1 MRCFAHCVAFVVCS
15 LLLNATASAAQ
26 RPNVVMIMTDNH
38 GAWTLGCYGNKDI
51 RTPQIDKLA
60 QEGTLFD
67 NAFASNPVCSP
78 TRASIL
84 TGLIPSQHGVHC
96 FLRGGRL
103 QTGPDARCTLAD
115 FASLPK
121 ELKKAGYSCGLV
133 GKWHLGGNM
142 TPQEGFDDYWVTT
155 PHGGTSTFYDAQ
167 IIEDGEQRTEPQ
179 YLTDFWTKHAVNFIE
194 QRAEKTEQ
202 PFFLL
207 LTYNGPY
214 ALSRLL
220 LREGQ
225 NRHAE
230 FYRDKALPSFPR
242 EAPHPWQLHNRDY
255 QNNPV
260 SISRVA
266 TEVSGVDDGVGT
278 VMAALKAN
286 GFDDNTLVIFLADQG
301 WVGGHGG
308 FFGMGDHTRPTTAVD
323 GMMKIPMI
331 WRHPKKIAPDQ
342 RSQKL
347 VGNYDIMP
355 TILEHVGLPEPWG
368 KLKKGVPVSPGKSF
382 VTELQKASETTTD
395 DEAIFYEFET
405 LRSIRTDSWKYTH
418 RFPNGPHELYDL
430 KQDPTE
436 FNNLY
441 RGAEPTAVQRAL
453 KARLDAFFAAH
464 ASPKYDLYNGGGTQ
478 TVIYDGIEE
487 EIAQTAATPPPPLPE
502 GFAPQEFSLPDGFS
516 AELVAGP
523 PLVTHPTM
531 GCFDDIGR
539 LFLCDNAGVNL
550 SAAELEKELPNRI
563 SMLEDQDGD
572 GIFDKSTIF
581 ADKMTFPMG
590 AAWHDGALYVASP
603 PNIWR
608 LRDTDNDGVAD
619 KRDIIVNKF
628 GYTGN
633 AASIHGCFFSPD
645 GRIYW
650 CDGYHGHE
658 LENVDGQPTS
668 HRKGSYIFSSRP
680 DGSDLRI
687 HCGGGMDNPVEVDFT
702 EEGDVIGTVNILY
715 TRPRVDC
722 LVHWQYGGAYPH
734 REALLEEWPV
744 TGELLGPIHRF
755 GHVAI
760 SGMLRYRSG
769 VMNHEWGNNIFATEF
784 NLGKVV
790 RAELER
796 SGSTYSVTEREFLSC
811 NNRDFH
817 PTDVIEDADGSLLV
831 VDTGGWFY
839 RGCPTSQ
846 TAKPDVLGGIY
857 RVRRDGMTTVPD
869 PRGNHRDWPK
879 LTVAQLMQD
888 LKDTR
893 FAVREK
899 AIQECVRRSETA
911 VSSLVTTAKSADIM
925 ARRNAVWA
933 LTRIIANER
942 QPDPGAK
949 DNSKQSPKIQAAMAA
964 VRAAVEDREASIRQA
979 ACQALSTNP
988 DPEAL
993 QVLRQAARGDS
1004 SAAVRRT
1011 ALAAFGRTGDSSDL
1025 ASLHTLLDPR
1035 TVKHEMDREERHAL
1049 SFAFLRNVSNSGEMP
1064 FRETDDPSAK
1074 RITQS
1079 AEDLIVFNQVYQE
1092 GVSSRHL
1099 QQCLQNGNA
1108 DVLRAATMIIENRI
1122 SSEKLSTEAAAEL
1135 DQAAVARGKQ
1145 LIAAVTTQEDTQLL
1159 LTLLD
1164 AFEQSAAISQEIAA
1178 ALSNKSTTN
1187 AQRQVLLNAVAT
1199 GGSRSEPTL
1208 RDAIQVLL
1216 SSETVA
1222 VRTAAIEATGS
1233 VDPEYFVPHLSP
1245 LANAPEE
1252 APGIRLTALN
1262 ILAKNPSAWKQ
1273 TGLFKQLIK
1282 MAADGTAQERT
1293 LVTQLLGTGNLT
1305 AEQLAGVASLLPE
1318 CGPQQLTDL
1327 VPLFKRSLKPDLA
1340 AMFLTGIENA
1350 RSISSLPTLE
1360 VSEVVKRFPPELH
1373 DRANAVLSRM
1383 NAAEQQKLRKLDEL
1397 VGILKT
1403 GDATRGKAAFFSEK
1417 AKCSA
1422 CHIVA
1427 GQGKRVGPDLTTI
1440 GGNRAPKDLLESIIF
1455 PSATLVR
1462 QYEPYTLL
1470 TDSGRTYSGLV
1481 IRDTAESVTIQQNTG
1496 DPITVSRN
1504 EVEELIPSTVSI
1516 MPKGLEEALT
1526 AQQIADIVAWLQ
1538 TLRQ

>member
-1 MRCFAHCVAFVVCS
+1 MRNLMNQFVFVTCVSVLS
-15 LLLNATASAAQ
+15 HIAQ
-26 RPNVVMIMTDNH
+26 ADQKPNIVMIMTDNH

-51 RTPQIDKLA
+51 RTPNIDRLA

-78 TRASIL
+78 TRASVL

-103 QTGPDARCTLAD
+103 QTGADARCTLTG

-121 ELKKAGYSCGLV
+121 ELNKAGYSCGLV

-155 PHGGTSTFYDAQ
+155 PHGGTSTFYGAQ
-167 IIEDGEQRTEPQ
+167 VIENGKLKTEPQ
-179 YLTDFWTKHAVNFIE
+179 YLTDFWTGHAVKFIE
-194 QRAEKTEQ
+194 QRAVQTEQ

-225 NRHAE
+225 NRHAD
-230 FYRDKALPSFPR
+230 FYRDKELISFPR

-266 TEVSGVDDGVGT
+266 TEVSGVDDGVGA
-278 VMAALKAN
+278 VMDALKTN

-331 WRHPKKIAPDQ
+331 WRHPNQIAAGQ

-347 VGNYDIMP
+347 VANYDIMP
-355 TILEHVGLPEPWG
+355 TILEHVNLPTPWG
-368 KLKKGVPVSPGKSF
+368 QTNQSALTSPGKSF
-382 VTELQKASETTTD
+382 GSELQSAAQGTTD

-405 LRSIRTDSWKYTH
+405 LRCIRTARWKYTH

-430 KQDPTE
+430 TQDPTE
-436 FNNLY
+436 FNNVY
-441 RGAEPTAVQRAL
+441 QATEPSVIQQAL
-453 KARLDAFFAAH
+453 RSRMDAFFATH
-464 ASPKYDLYNGGGTQ
+464 ASPKYDLYNGGGSQ

-487 EIAQTAATPPPPLPE
+487 EIAQLIHTPPPALTE
-502 GFAPQEFSLPDGFS
+502 GFVPQEFSLPEGFS

-523 PLVTHPTM
+523 PLVQHPTM
-531 GCFDDIGR
+531 GCFDDVGR
-539 LFLCDNAGVNL
+539 LFMCDNAGVNM
-550 SAAELEKELPNRI
+550 SAEELESELPNRI
-563 SMLEDQDGD
+563 RMLEDQDGD
-572 GIFDKSTIF
+572 GTFDKSTIF

-608 LRDTDNDGVAD
+608 LQDTNNDGVAD
-619 KRDIIVNKF
+619 KREVIVDKF
-628 GYTGN
+628 GYSGN

-645 GRIYW
+645 GRLYW
-650 CDGYHGHE
+650 CDGYHGHD
-658 LENVDGQPTS
+658 LKNVDGRPIS
-668 HRKGSYIFSSRP
+668 KRKGSYIFSSRT

-687 HCGGGMDNPVEVDFT
+687 HCGGGMDNPVEVEFT

-715 TRPRVDC
+715 TRPRADC

-734 REALLEEWPV
+734 REAFLEEWPV
-744 TGELLGPIHRF
+744 TGDLLEPIHRF

-769 VMNHEWGNNIFATEF
+769 VMNHEWGNNVFATEF

-790 RAELER
+790 RLELNAR
-796 SGSTYSVTEREFLSC
+796 GSTFSVTEREFLSC
-811 NNRDFH
+811 SNRDFH

-846 TAKPDVLGGIY
+846 SAKPDVLGGIY

-869 PRGNHRDWPK
+869 PRGNRIDWPGRSIS
-879 LTVAQLMQD
+879 QLLQD

-899 AIQECVRRSETA
+899 AIQECVRRGE
-911 VSSLVTTAKSADIM
+911 SLVNPLVSTAKSADLF

-933 LTRIIANER
+933 LTRIIASER
-942 QPDPGAK
+942 QTDGAPQ
-949 DNSKQSPKIQAAMAA
+949 DHSQPQSHVLAAMGAIRTA
-964 VRAAVEDREASIRQA
+964 VTDRDASIRQA
-979 ACQALSTNP
+979 ACHALSTNR
-988 DPEAL
+988 DPKAMT
-993 QVLRQAARGDS
+993 VLAQAATNDS

-1011 ALAAFGRTGDSSDL
+1011 ALEAIGRNSEGMTMAWL
-1025 ASLHTLLDPR
+1025 YTLLDPQK
-1035 TVKHEMDREERHAL
+1035 TKHKMDREERHAL
-1049 SFAFLRNVSNSGEMP
+1049 SFAALSTVAIPGEMP
-1064 FRETDDPSAK
+1064 FSETGPLSVQ

-1079 AEDLIVFNQVYQE
+1079 AEDLVVLDQVFVD
-1092 GVSSRHL
+1092 GVSINHL
-1099 QQCLQNGNA
+1099 QRCLEDG
-1108 DVLRAATMIIENRI
+1108 DSGLLRAAIRIIKNRVAAGKI
-1122 SSEKLSTEAAAEL
+1122 STAAAAVL
-1135 DQAAVARGKQ
+1135 DRAAVARAQQ
-1145 LIAAVTTQEDTQLL
+1145 LIATLHTNESTTSLLTLLNAFEDSAAISEEIAAVLTSETTSDTKRQLL
-1159 LTLLD
+1159 LT
-1164 AFEQSAAISQEIAA
+1164 
-1178 ALSNKSTTN
+1178 
-1187 AQRQVLLNAVAT
+1187 AVAT
-1199 GGSRSEPTL
+1199 SVRSDEQMLRNAVQTL
-1208 RDAIQVLL
+1208 M
-1216 SSETVA
+1216 SSHVPA
-1222 VRTAAIEATGS
+1222 VRAAAIEASGA
-1233 VDPEYFVPHLSP
+1233 VDPEYFLPQLSV
-1245 LANAPEE
+1245 LANAADEDPL
-1252 APGIRLTALN
+1252 IRLAALN
-1262 ILAKNPSAWKQ
+1262 VQAKQPSSWKERKFF
-1273 TGLFKQLIK
+1273 TQLVA
-1282 MAADGTAQERT
+1282 MVSDGTAQERAT
-1293 LVTQLLGTGNLT
+1293 ATQLLGSGILD
-1305 AEQLAGVASLLPE
+1305 AEQLAVVASLLQE
-1318 CGPQQLTDL
+1318 CGPQQLSDL

-1340 AMFLTGIENA
+1340 DAFLSAIESA
-1350 RSISSLPTLE
+1350 RSLNSLPMLE

-1373 DRANAVLSRM
+1373 DRANSVLNRM
-1383 NAAEQQKLRKLDEL
+1383 NAAEQQKRKQLDQL

-1403 GDATRGKAAFFSEK
+1403 GDSARGQTVFFSEK
-1417 AKCSA
+1417 AKCAS
-1422 CHIVA
+1422 CHVA
-1427 GQGKRVGPDLTTI
+1427 ADKGKRVGPDLSTI
-1440 GGNRAPKDLLESIIF
+1440 GANRVPHDLLESIVF

-1462 QYEPYTLL
+1462 QYEPYNLL
-1470 TDSGRTYSGLV
+1470 TNSGRTYSGLV
-1481 IRDTAESVTIQQNTG
+1481 IRDTKESVTILQSTG
-1496 DPITVSRN
+1496 EPVTVSRRD
-1504 EVEELIPSTVSI
+1504 VEEFVPSRVSV
-1516 MPKGLEEALT
+1516 MPKGLDEALT
-1526 AQQIADIVAWLQ
+1526 PQQIVDIVAWLQ
-1538 TLRQ
+1538 TLR